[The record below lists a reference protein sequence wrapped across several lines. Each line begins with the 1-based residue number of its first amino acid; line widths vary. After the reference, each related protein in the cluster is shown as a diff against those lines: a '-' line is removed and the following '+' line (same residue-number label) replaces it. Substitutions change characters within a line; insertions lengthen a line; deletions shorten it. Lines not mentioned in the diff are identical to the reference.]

1 LDKFTKMPKVADFY
15 SIHEAEKPAAHRVYH
30 NNSTCP
36 PGRDIKAAKA
46 DRLGTGGYRLCHD
59 CQERNN
65 QGK

>member
-1 LDKFTKMPKVADFY
+1 MPKVPDFY
-15 SIHEAEKPAAHRVYH
+15 SINEATKPVANRVYH

-36 PGRDIKAAKA
+36 PGRDIPQ
-46 DRLGTGGYRLCHD
+46 DERRSGNGGYRLCHD